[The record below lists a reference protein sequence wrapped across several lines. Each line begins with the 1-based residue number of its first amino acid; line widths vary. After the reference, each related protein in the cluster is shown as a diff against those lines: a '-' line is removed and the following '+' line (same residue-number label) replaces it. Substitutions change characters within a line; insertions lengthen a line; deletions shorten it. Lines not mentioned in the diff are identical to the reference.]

1 MSHESTPAAER
12 GIGRSPTHLEA
23 RDWCSSFF
31 PPANKVLPL
40 VVPSLRLPSDARLW
54 RDYSVGGAAQPSLF
68 PGGGKPSVPPTGF
81 LRPTYSRA
89 PRPPDLLAEINK
101 RYKADEV
108 LSRHR
113 VLIESFMLG
122 IKREGENQ

>member
-23 RDWCSSFF
+23 RDLVQFFF

-54 RDYSVGGAAQPSLF
+54 RGCSVGG
-68 PGGGKPSVPPTGF
+68 V
-81 LRPTYSRA
+81 
-89 PRPPDLLAEINK
+89 
-101 RYKADEV
+101 EV

-113 VLIESFMLG
+113 VLIESFMPG